1 MVSANDDVSN
11 IMRSIKH
18 GARDYLLKPVRLQE
32 MMNIWQ
38 HVIRKNLDNPEKSSI
53 TKEIID
59 QKTSTLKR
67 TRSQSTKEEDE
78 STKEE
83 GETNTHPDI
92 ASSSRKKSRMTWTQ
106 ELHEKFLDAIQ
117 ELGNEGKS

>member
-1 MVSANDDVSN
+1 
-11 IMRSIKH
+11 
-18 GARDYLLKPVRLQE
+18 
-32 MMNIWQ
+32 MNIWQ
-38 HVIRKNLDNPEKSSI
+38 HVIRKNLDNPEKSII

-67 TRSQSTKEEDE
+67 TRNQSTKEEDE

-83 GETNTHPDI
+83 GETNTHPDN